1 VLSAVFLDRDGVINE
16 NREDYVKSVDELK
29 FLPGSVEAISR
40 LTAAGFRVIIV
51 SNQQGVGRGLIL
63 HETLEQINK
72 ALLDE
77 LASVGSGVSG
87 IYYCPHL
94 KEEDCACR
102 KPKPGLLLQAA
113 ADMGFD
119 VAGSVFVGDSV
130 GDIEAGRAAGC
141 QTILVL
147 SGKTME
153 HEVAAMRTRPDHV
166 VPDLSEAAELI
177 VREFTPDV

>member
-1 VLSAVFLDRDGVINE
+1 MLSAVFLDRDGVINE
-16 NREDYVKSVDELK
+16 NREDYVKSLDELK

-40 LTAAGFRVIIV
+40 LTTAGFRVIVV
-51 SNQQGVGRGLIL
+51 SNQQGVGRGLIR
-63 HETLEQINK
+63 HETLDQINK

-77 LASVGSGVSG
+77 LASVGSSISG

-102 KPKPGLLLQAA
+102 KPKPGLLLRAA
-113 ADMGFD
+113 AELGFD
-119 VAGSVFVGDSV
+119 VTRSVFVGDST

-147 SGKTME
+147 SGKTAE
-153 HEVAAMRTRPDHV
+153 HQVDGLRVRPDYV
-166 VPDLSEAAELI
+166 VPNLSEAVDLI
-177 VREFTPDV
+177 VGSFTPVI